1 MTPAQRNAKKAMKL
15 YHSGKAS
22 SLKAAWRMVKG
33 GAKSNPRKRKR
44 NSNHSPSSFGWQAKL
59 QTGLTKALRQMKK
72 FTVENGYKLG
82 EKTFSYVNLDAL
94 EYAAETEMLT
104 PSVCDIRK
112 KALELVKKGEGFP
125 FNIEL
130 EYRAFDPCEGDYD
143 DSYVIL
149 RIYLE
154 QDEKGKVKL
163 SPISVEYE
171 GDAIL
176 NPRKP
181 QKRKRR
187 KSMSQKLKEYH
198 ARKRRRGVHDVVE
211 SLPDDIVIPNLIG
224 WVKTLFYQPTS
235 EQLHYDLEDAMTN
248 PSLYPEILFEHKQ
261 ELIQILRAGDRNDN
275 DEMTKDIG
283 SRHIH
288 IGKVVPKDYRKHTR
302 DIYIRVFIDKLNSLK
317 GRKIERVN
325 SRKRNSAMSR
335 HLLKAKNP
343 RKRRNAGHIDPVAIR
358 EILLSTENDGMFY
371 RQVLQPI
378 EKNLGR
384 HLYRGKFN
392 RALAMKSFLQVANLA
407 DKFYN
412 SSYSAQKRGTWR
424 STKGFLLSVPSRKQ
438 LAAEYLESRMERI
451 QDYADEMQAG
461 VKYKDLNNNPRR
473 RKNKMAIRRK
483 NFHHNP
489 RRRRNSGHRNYMTKA
504 QWEQSFKENIL
515 PSVIRQEMQYGS
527 RYPDR
532 PMRREAWNNAVDA
545 DIQDGILSE
554 RAYDWSHPSWLESY
568 GFRKAL
574 AEKKKKDR
582 YGYSNPRRRRNT
594 QPYGSQSKALPQLE
608 KKASAELRKVLRDRS
623 KRTKKFFMEA
633 GGKKLVF
640 FVDFFIAKE
649 LGIPQK
655 SVKSQV
661 VYDLY
666 DDLYD
671 KFGEKLYNAG
681 VQLEEFEAD
690 YFEADQSDYFKNP
703 RRKRKNNPKRRR
715 NSAAQKKAQSNASKA
730 MKLYQSGKAKSL
742 KAAWRMV
749 KRG

>member
-1 MTPAQRNAKKAMKL
+1 MTSAQRNAKKAMNL

-33 GAKSNPRKRKR
+33 GVKSNPRKRKR
-44 NSNHSPSSFGWQAKL
+44 NSNHIDFSPSSFGWQAKL

-82 EKTFSYVNLDAL
+82 EKTFAYVNLDAL
-94 EYAAETEMLT
+94 EYTASTEMLT

-112 KALELVKKGEGFP
+112 KALKLVEKGEGLP

-154 QDEKGKVKL
+154 QDEKGNVKL
-163 SPISVEYE
+163 SPMSVNYE

-176 NPRKP
+176 NPRK
-181 QKRKRR
+181 
-187 KSMSQKLKEYH
+187 
-198 ARKRRRGVHDVVE
+198 
-211 SLPDDIVIPNLIG
+211 
-224 WVKTLFYQPTS
+224 
-235 EQLHYDLEDAMTN
+235 
-248 PSLYPEILFEHKQ
+248 
-261 ELIQILRAGDRNDN
+261 
-275 DEMTKDIG
+275 
-283 SRHIH
+283 
-288 IGKVVPKDYRKHTR
+288 
-302 DIYIRVFIDKLNSLK
+302 
-317 GRKIERVN
+317 
-325 SRKRNSAMSR
+325 RKRNSAMSR

-343 RKRRNAGHIDPVAIR
+343 RKRRKNSNHISDADLYEYQRAMFDPSYDDPRPPDPPFDKQGRQLFASIAKRHGQWFVEIKRYTYFKTRLPKIEHFTSGGGGLYGYDTRKEAMQGVQDFYKFVRSGKDWTKSKFKNIIPRIDHSKSKSRKSTGFFQRKNGGHIDPVAIR

-371 RQVLQPI
+371 RQVLQPT

-451 QDYADEMQAG
+451 QEYADQMQAG

-473 RKNKMAIRRK
+473 RRNKMAIRRK

-504 QWEQSFKENIL
+504 QWEQSFKEHIL

-545 DIQDGILSE
+545 DIQDGIISE

-594 QPYGSQSKALPQLE
+594 QTYGSQSKALPQLE

-633 GGKKLVF
+633 GRKKLVF

-666 DDLYD
+666 DDLDD
-671 KFGEKLYNAG
+671 KFGGKLSKAG

-690 YFEADQSDYFKNP
+690 YFEADQADYFKNP

-749 KRG
+749 KKG